1 MKKIIAIILTLVM
14 VLTLTACDS
23 SDYKKA
29 MGLYEE
35 GDYVS
40 ARAMFVE
47 LADYENSPEMVKE
60 CDYGIALNNMEQG
73 NYKEAAEQ
81 FEALGDHGNSAEK
94 AVECRYL
101 LAVQNYDEGNL
112 LGALEL
118 FKILGDYRDSAAYA
132 KKIPWQIIYNH
143 MGEGNNSIK
152 SLGNSQYAIIM
163 AKDEQVY
170 VGWSMQMSGLI
181 NAETTIAA
189 LVDMDGNVVL
199 AGSDKLSTHAARYEA
214 TAKCDWDRAA
224 YKNGDTLEWDEFE
237 VSGYSAQGGAYPKDS
252 TMLYIFLNTAVK
264 NLTAYLESYITE
276 NNLGIT
282 MYDLGFTNYN

>member
-60 CDYGIALNNMEQG
+60 CDYGIAVETYENG
-73 NYKEAAEQ
+73 NLLEALEQ
-81 FEALGDHGNSAEK
+81 FKALGD
-94 AVECRYL
+94 
-101 LAVQNYDEGNL
+101 
-112 LGALEL
+112 
-118 FKILGDYRDSAAYA
+118 FKDSAAYV

-181 NAETTIAA
+181 NVETTIAA

-214 TAKCDWDRAA
+214 AAKCDWDRAA